1 MRRVLFVSVLAG
13 LLLGCTHRWV
23 GRPVVQ
29 LERELGHPR
38 RIRPEGAHQVYVYTD
53 TLAGRGEMTFT
64 VDEKGIIRAWSATNN
79 VPGPFGDDVFG
90 VNDGVFGPND
100 PNGGFAGKGSQ

>member
-1 MRRVLFVSVLAG
+1 MKRVMLFGVLAG
-13 LLLGCTHRWV
+13 LLFGCTHRWV

-29 LERELGHPR
+29 LQGELGRPR
-38 RIRPEGAHQVYVYTD
+38 SIRPEGPNQIYVYPD

-79 VPGPFGDDVFG
+79 VPGPFGEDVFG
-90 VNDGVFGPND
+90 VNDPVFGPND
-100 PNGGFAGKGSQ
+100 PNGVFGGLR